1 MEIFVVEDSPLLRE
15 RLTRIFGQIRGVQ
28 VGGQAATATEAVE
41 RINKTHPDVVVLD
54 IRLAQGNGFQVL
66 KDIKQSPE
74 SPYVIVL
81 TNYPYPPYRKRFL
94 EQGADYFFDK
104 STELPQAIEALKLLR
119 EVVSTPGGSNEPSPV
134 ASGSARDAMPLPP
147 RRNDSIKHS
156 HYNYPSLH
164 QTH

>member
-1 MEIFVVEDSPLLRE
+1 MQVFVVEDSPLLRE
-15 RLTRIFGQIRGVQ
+15 RLTQIFGQIRGVQ
-28 VGGQAATATEAVE
+28 VGGQAATATEAIE
-41 RINKTHPDVVVLD
+41 RIKKTHPDVVVLD

-66 KDIKQSPE
+66 KDIKRSPD

-119 EVVSTPGGSNEPSPV
+119 QVVSTPGSSNDPSPV
-134 ASGSARDAMPLPP
+134 TPESSRNPLPLPP
-147 RRNDSIKHS
+147 RRKESMNRSS
-156 HYNYPSLH
+156 YASLH
-164 QTH
+164 RM